1 MATKKQKK
9 DKLDGLTER
18 QKNIVRLREKLNQPD
33 PQAIHVFTPY
43 KIITYIF
50 NIVFPPYALYRIWN
64 KNSEFNKNEKG
75 IQTAVCL
82 IYVMVLISLLIN
94 GGIL

>member
-9 DKLDGLTER
+9 DKMAGLTDR
-18 QKNIVRLREKLNQPD
+18 QKHIVELREKLNQPD
-33 PQAIHVFTPY
+33 SNAIHVFTSY

-50 NIVFPPYALYRIWN
+50 NILFPPYALYRIWN

-75 IQTAVCL
+75 IQTAVCI
-82 IYVMVLISLLIN
+82 IYIMVLFSLLM
-94 GGIL
+94 GGMS

>member
-9 DKLDGLTER
+9 GQMDGLTER
-18 QKNIVRLREKLNQPD
+18 QKHIVELREK
-33 PQAIHVFTPY
+33 FTLY

-50 NIVFPPYALYRIWN
+50 NILFPPYALYRIWN

-75 IQTAVCL
+75 IQTAVCI
-82 IYVMVLISLLIN
+82 IYMIVLFTLLT
-94 GGIL
+94 GGMSS

>member
-9 DKLDGLTER
+9 GQMDGLTDR
-18 QKNIVRLREKLNQPD
+18 QKHIVELREKLNKPD
-33 PQAIHVFTPY
+33 PNAIRVFTPY

-50 NIVFPPYALYRIWN
+50 NILFPPYALYRIWN

-75 IQTAVCL
+75 IQTAVCI
-82 IYVMVLISLLIN
+82 IYMIVLFTLLT
-94 GGIL
+94 GGISS

>member
-9 DKLDGLTER
+9 DKLDGLTDR
-18 QKNIVRLREKLNQPD
+18 QKHIVELREKLNQPD
-33 PQAIHVFTPY
+33 PNTIHVFTPY

-50 NIVFPPYALYRIWN
+50 NILFPPYALYRIWN

-75 IQTAVCL
+75 IQTAVCV
-82 IYVMVLISLLIN
+82 IYIIVLLSILT
-94 GGIL
+94 GGMS